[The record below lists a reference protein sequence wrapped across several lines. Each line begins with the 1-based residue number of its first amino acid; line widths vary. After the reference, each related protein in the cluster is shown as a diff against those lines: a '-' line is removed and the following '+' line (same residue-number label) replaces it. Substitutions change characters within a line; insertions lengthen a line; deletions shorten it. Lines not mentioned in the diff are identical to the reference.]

1 METLKRPVPEISGKK
16 KELLINGTM
25 TIVSVGRKGY
35 HLISCIKKS
44 IHVEQGKAKIVK
56 KNIQEDTVCDIQVKK
71 NF

>member
-35 HLISCIKKS
+35 HLISRIKKS
-44 IHVEQGKAKIVK
+44 IHVE
-56 KNIQEDTVCDIQVKK
+56 
-71 NF
+71 